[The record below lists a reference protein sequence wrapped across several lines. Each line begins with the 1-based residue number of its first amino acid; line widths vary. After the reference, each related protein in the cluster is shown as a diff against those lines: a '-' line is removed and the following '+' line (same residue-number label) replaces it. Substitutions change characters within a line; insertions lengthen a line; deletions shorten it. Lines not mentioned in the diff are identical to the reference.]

1 MERVLEVYKRP
12 YDEKIPVLCMDEK
25 PIQLLQDKTA
35 PLPGTQKHPKRIDHE
50 YKRIG
55 TASIFLFTEPLAGW
69 RYAYAREQRTMV
81 DWAKQVAA
89 IIDSRYPNNE
99 KIILVC
105 DNLNIHEP
113 GSFYKAFKPS
123 KAREYVRKIEFCHTP
138 KHGSWLNI
146 AECELSSLEKQCLR
160 FRRFDNVDYLNAEM
174 LAWHSDVNSK
184 QKGVDWQFTV
194 EDARTKLKSLY
205 PKIIL

>member
-99 KIILVC
+99 KIIPSV
-105 DNLNIHEP
+105 NLN
-113 GSFYKAFKPS
+113 Y
-123 KAREYVRKIEFCHTP
+123 RTP
-138 KHGSWLNI
+138 RTRTFIQG
-146 AECELSSLEKQCLR
+146 ELLLQDR
-160 FRRFDNVDYLNAEM
+160 TDYL
-174 LAWHSDVNSK
+174 
-184 QKGVDWQFTV
+184 
-194 EDARTKLKSLY
+194 
-205 PKIIL
+205 